1 MLEIFCLCA
10 VNLIHNQF
18 QFKKSLNHF
27 NKYLIIIFV
36 LMKIFQ
42 FFVLIFN
49 KNILFSFNYL
59 YLVQN
64 LLERLLYIYIYL
76 FLIHIASFLLFTMN
90 ILYLFKIIS

>member
-1 MLEIFCLCA
+1 

-64 LLERLLYIYIYL
+64 LLERLLYIYIY
-76 FLIHIASFLLFTMN
+76 IYI
-90 ILYLFKIIS
+90 YLFISYSHCLISAFYYEYFISIQNNLLIK